1 MSNLS
6 MPLHLDLLH
15 TDPAEALSPRTRG
28 RPGTFPATEPELAL
42 HYRSTQLAARQRLLH
57 LSNLEVWITVT
68 ESGQAAETQTET
80 SAEASRSTAVYVAL
94 NLTCDA
100 LPVVQQGCLH
110 ITLGSWTLRD
120 ATLNAGRLY
129 RTLHATLLRFTHG
142 FTHMETRL
150 LPYGRRGFNWSI
162 DPAHWSHFACV
173 CLHHDIVAT
182 LGPAEYHP
190 EFHITWHC
198 L

>member
-1 MSNLS
+1 MS
-6 MPLHLDLLH
+6 MPLHLDLLQ
-15 TDPAEALSPRTRG
+15 TDPAEALSPRARG
-28 RPGTFPATEPELAL
+28 RPGTYPATEPELAL
-42 HYRSTQLAARQRLLH
+42 HYRGTQLAACQRLLH
-57 LSNLEVWITVT
+57 LNNLEVWMTVT
-68 ESGQAAETQTET
+68 ESNRAAETETITET
-80 SAEASRSTAVYVAL
+80 SRATVVYIAL
-94 NLTCDA
+94 NLTCDV

-110 ITLGSWTLRD
+110 ITLGSWQLRE

-129 RTLHATLLRFTHG
+129 RTLNATLLRFTDG
-142 FTHMETRL
+142 FTRVETSL

-173 CLHHDIVAT
+173 CLHQDIVAA
-182 LGPAEYHP
+182 LGPSEYHP